1 MPEEIKPQVSEQ
13 TSVEQTPTPQ
23 GEHVGEQPLT
33 KRDEIYKKYYEQQ
46 SENKLENNN
55 QNNQQTAS
63 QPPQPETKVEDAPVV
78 ETPVEPVEEVENE
91 AVTFLR
97 GMYEETK
104 ALKQQL
110 AEMQA
115 KINQPSAPSV
125 EVKPTQPVAED
136 DWIEALRAGDFEKAK
151 RLVRE
156 DVKKEIQTSLRDELV
171 STTTANV
178 TTLQRVEQDVMQFTN
193 KIRADNPELT
203 PFEPYISSVT
213 GTRVDAEIASKGIT
227 DPVQYAEVFKRVLN
241 EEVDKARKIASQM
254 RAAGKTDATTV
265 QKEILST
272 TTVAPNTQ
280 DQMRGALNKPE
291 EPKFDSV
298 EDYIKKRQ
306 TNLSSRRNL

>member
-13 TSVEQTPTPQ
+13 TPTEQTPAPQ

-55 QNNQQTAS
+55 QNNQQTAP